1 VEWKNTSAAVWRPQ
15 GLKAYATDNI
25 VLIDSEHGEWVNC
38 QLLDYEDFTLV
49 KDIYDKGDITLE
61 GPQVIGLRGDLVKP
75 LGVYRN
81 CWDYIYKDYG
91 EDYFGDFRC
100 DVDLEL
106 TALTAAGGYSFFSMS
121 NILDVYPTHHPQNGT
136 GIQASISGEWYDTIR
151 ISEGSLNSAVL
162 NIAVHHGHTFNV
174 RLERVNKV
182 FTATLYTDDTYTQ
195 ISDQLYSD
203 PGTGDA
209 TVSLTTENGAT
220 GYNKFRYLYPAAGWA
235 SPFYTAPYVAGE
247 SVGHTLCL
255 SRGTTWA
262 RTTHRPT
269 AEDTIVLSD
278 TAPEPRGIWRG
289 NCSDAIVFNDTAE
302 IIGTFQGRAEDT
314 IEFSDG
320 PPRVAWIETLTEGI
334 VFGDS
339 TIWIRPFNKDEI
351 DVQPKMVDFTFKAI
365 AKITNFKA
373 FKKQLATDAIELSLA
388 APIKIKPQTT
398 DFKALNVVSDFKAT
412 EKKFDTTDN
421 SLRRGLK

>member
-1 VEWKNTSAAVWRPQ
+1 MSIN
-15 GLKAYATDNI
+15 
-25 VLIDSEHGEWVNC
+25 
-38 QLLDYEDFTLV
+38 
-49 KDIYDKGDITLE
+49 E
-61 GPQVIGLRGDLVKP
+61 GQ
-75 LGVYRN
+75 
-81 CWDYIYKDYG
+81 
-91 EDYFGDFRC
+91 
-100 DVDLEL
+100 
-106 TALTAAGGYSFFSMS
+106 
-121 NILDVYPTHHPQNGT
+121 
-136 GIQASISGEWYDTIR
+136 
-151 ISEGSLNSAVL
+151 LNSNFFAL
-162 NIAVHHGHTFNV
+162 DRADGYEFWFGI
-174 RLERVNKV
+174 ERVNTTLTL
-182 FTATLYTDDTYTQ
+182 TAYTDDTYTTLA
-195 ISDQLYSD
+195 STYGN
-203 PGTGDA
+203 PGAEDA
-209 TVSLTTENGAT
+209 TCSITLGEFNP
-220 GYNKFRYLYPAAGWA
+220 FRYLYLSSGFAT
-235 SPFYTAPYVAGE
+235 PFGTAPRCVGQVRE
-247 SVGHTLCL
+247 STLYTG
-255 SRGTTWA
+255 RGTTWA
-262 RTTHRPT
+262 RSTMYPD
-269 AEDTIVLSD
+269 AADTIVLSD
-278 TAPEPRGIWRG
+278 TAPEPRAIWRG